1 MEKVRTATEAGGREG
16 KRRCNVLSP
25 IENGEGEGRALI
37 RLGEIRQCNGYGKP
51 GNWFSLP

>member
-1 MEKVRTATEAGGREG
+1 VVERE
-16 KRRCNVLSP
+16 RDAVMCNVLSP